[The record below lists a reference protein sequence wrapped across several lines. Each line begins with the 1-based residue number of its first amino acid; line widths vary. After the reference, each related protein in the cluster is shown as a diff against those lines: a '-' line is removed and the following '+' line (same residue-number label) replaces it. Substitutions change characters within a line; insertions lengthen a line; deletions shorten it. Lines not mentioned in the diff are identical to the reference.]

1 MKYKSNKIVTAV
13 LAILLV
19 IVIAGAAALVGV
31 LSDGFKDWTKF
42 QPDEQTETPADEEQ
56 GGEEELPVLDDEGE
70 EMESG
75 VVHAMPKAMTFRTA
89 ASLAAT
95 TATQAETYD
104 SVTLSATVKP
114 DNATDKTVDWS
125 VSFVNA
131 SSSWA
136 NGKTVTDYVTIT
148 PTEDGSTTA
157 TVQCLQPFGAQIK
170 ITVTSR
176 DNENAKAECTVDFQ
190 KRVTGATVSFSNL
203 PASVSTAER
212 PQTVSTTSE
221 NFVMPY
227 KWFNF
232 RGITPIFGVGT
243 VTPSDTDGTVVIRGS
258 REMQQAMSEHTQ
270 GNPPVVGSSP
280 LELTLSTS
288 IADLRVIRFDSFIIK
303 SDLLPSELSSVDV
316 VHIYSGPVES
326 NLSST
331 YQTKVVETVK
341 AVAVDAPF
349 AYLDVSI
356 GGYSDTISLYT
367 NADFWEVAVVGVTD
381 VTLDDTAITI

>member
-19 IVIAGAAALVGV
+19 LVIAGTAALVGV

-42 QPDEQTETPADEEQ
+42 QPDEQTEQTDETAD
-56 GGEEELPVLDDEGE
+56 GGAPVTDENGDELNSNAPV
-70 EMESG
+70 
-75 VVHAMPKAMTFRTA
+75 AMPRAMTFRSA
-89 ASLAAT
+89 ASLDTQEAA
-95 TATQAETYD
+95 YD
-104 SVTLSATVKP
+104 SVTLTATVKP

-157 TVQCLQPFGAQIK
+157 TVQCLKPFGAQIK

-212 PQTVSTTSE
+212 PQTVSTSSE
-221 NFVMPY
+221 NFIMPY

-243 VTPSDTDGTVVIRGS
+243 VTPSVSGGSVDIRGS
-258 REMQQAMSEHTQ
+258 REMQQAMLEYTQ
-270 GNPPVVGSSP
+270 GNPPVVGSTPITISN
-280 LELTLSTS
+280 LIVS
-288 IADLRVIRFDSFIIK
+288 IAEPRVVRFDSFVIRE
-303 SDLLPSELSSVDV
+303 DLLPTELSGQDV

-331 YQTKVVETVK
+331 YQARVVETVK
-341 AVAVDAPF
+341 AVAADVPF

-367 NADFWEVAVVGVTD
+367 NADFWEVAVVGVTG